1 MLLANSGALRVSMSS
16 MFESVFIVTSL
27 VSLVNWKIII
37 IKAVE
42 MIRKFIFIK
51 MSAAR

>member
-1 MLLANSGALRVSMSS
+1 MSS

-27 VSLVNWKIII
+27 VSLVNWKNNIVRI
-37 IKAVE
+37 VE

-51 MSAAR
+51 TGNYF